1 MRSAGSPPAH
11 GGRFTLAL
19 FLVRHRLTR
28 CGDRRRR
35 RRRRR
40 TVGGRLGG
48 EFGFGTRP
56 GALVR
61 RLHRQEPQPVADRTT
76 VGRVTV
82 AGRGRQMGPQQGPY
96 LVPRGARGIRSSRHG
111 AHLPCSRGTRTP
123 PGRQDGPP
131 AHGTGRCRSGD
142 GKTAGKGGRGEEGRG
157 RTGKGRRTANG
168 PSPLGTRAVARA
180 VLTGFEPA
188 ASTLTGWRA
197 LQTAPQD
204 LETTVGSPSDLR
216 AARRDSTA
224 AQGH

>member
-28 CGDRRRR
+28 CGDRRRRRERLRLRPGNGDRSGRRR

-142 GKTAGKGGRGEEGRG
+142 GKTAGKGGRGEEGREG
-157 RTGKGRRTANG
+157 RERGEEQPTARVRWGLGPLRGR
-168 PSPLGTRAVARA
+168 S
-180 VLTGFEPA
+180 
-188 ASTLTGWRA
+188 
-197 LQTAPQD
+197 
-204 LETTVGSPSDLR
+204 
-216 AARRDSTA
+216 
-224 AQGH
+224 